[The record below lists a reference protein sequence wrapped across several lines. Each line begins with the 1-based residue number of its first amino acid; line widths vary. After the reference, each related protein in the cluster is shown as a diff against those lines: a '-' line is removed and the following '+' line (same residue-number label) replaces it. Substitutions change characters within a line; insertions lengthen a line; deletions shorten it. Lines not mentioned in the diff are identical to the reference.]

1 MTIPHNKKSFG
12 ADALL
17 GAIALATILAAP
29 AAFAAAG
36 QQSQQGQMIRPHHPQ
51 LPVARGTIE
60 LVFVLDTTGSMGGM
74 LEGAKTKIWG
84 IVNDVLQRR
93 GAASTHVKVG
103 LVAYR
108 DRGDAYLTRVTPLTS
123 NLDEVYA
130 QLMALRAEGGG
141 DGPEDVRSAMADA
154 LRAAGWSANGPGLS
168 QVMFLVG
175 DAPPHDDYHALPST
189 SASARL
195 AQRRGI
201 IVNTIQ
207 CGTMQ
212 ETTPAW
218 RTIARAGGGEYFA
231 IAQDGG
237 VDVVATPYDQ
247 ELARLGEQM
256 GGTYM
261 AFGDAHHRAR
271 KQSGQVAMEASVMAA
286 APAPARAERAL
297 NKALNTAA
305 YDESD
310 LVQKA
315 ESKGVDL
322 PKMAEA
328 ELPDAL
334 RRLDPAK
341 RQAALDQAVAER
353 KALRERIVVL
363 SRQRESYLAEQQ
375 RKKAGPKTGFD
386 AAISEALARQVK

>member
-1 MTIPHNKKSFG
+1 MTTPHNKPSFFVQ
-12 ADALL
+12 ALL
-17 GAIALATILAAP
+17 GTLALALQGAP
-29 AAFAAAG
+29 AFAAG
-36 QQSQQGQMIRPHHPQ
+36 QQGQYPRPYHQQMPIQR
-51 LPVARGTIE
+51 ATIE

-93 GAASTHVKVG
+93 GAASTQVRVG

-108 DRGDAYLTRVTPLTS
+108 DRGDAYLTKITPLSS

-141 DGPEDVRSAMADA
+141 DGPEDVRSALADA
-154 LRAAGWSANGPGLS
+154 LRAAGWSAHATGLS

-175 DAPPHDDYHALPST
+175 DAPPHDDYQGVPST
-189 SASARL
+189 TASARQAL
-195 AQRRGI
+195 RRGI
-201 IVNTIQ
+201 LVNTIQ
-207 CGTMQ
+207 CGSMQ

-218 RTIARAGGGEYFA
+218 RSIAQAGGGDYFA

-237 VDVVATPYDQ
+237 VDVPATPYDQ

-261 AFGDAHHRAR
+261 AFGDAAHRAR

-297 NKALNTAA
+297 NKALNSAA

-315 ESKGVDL
+315 EARDVDL
-322 PKMAEA
+322 PKIAEA
-328 ELPDAL
+328 QLPDAL
-334 RRLDPAK
+334 RRLEPAQ
-341 RQAALDQAVAER
+341 RQAALDKAVAER
-353 KALRERIVVL
+353 KALRERIVAL
-363 SRQRESYLAEQQ
+363 SKQRDAFLAEQQ
-375 RKKAGPKTGFD
+375 RRKAGPKTGFD